1 MKTYRFP
8 FLVGGLA
15 LLPMMWTAV
24 PLFAQEESAAV
35 ADTAASRFGP
45 IDWSVL
51 AIYFLAMVAVG
62 VYCARRGSTSE
73 DYFLAGGR
81 IPWWAAGLSI
91 YGSQLS
97 AITFMAV
104 PAILFAEDG
113 NWTRII
119 GGWTILLIAPLI
131 IFFFLPLFRRLQIQT
146 AYEYLELRFHLAV
159 RLVASAIFI
168 IFQVGRMGVVLL
180 LPAAAISAATGID
193 VKLAVILMGILAM
206 TYTVLGGIEAV
217 IWTDVAQ
224 VVVLIGGAILCVSV
238 AALNVGGPAEV
249 YQVASQA
256 DKLTL
261 FDWSTDTS
269 RASTWVLLI
278 GLTFINL
285 ISYTTDQAVV
295 QRYLATSDER
305 AAARSIWL
313 NGLMTIPTGFLFFGL
328 GTSLWVFYQVRS
340 SEMMPDNADQ
350 VVPWFIIT
358 QLPTGISGLVIAA
371 IFAAAMSSL
380 DSSMNAVAS
389 AFLNDFWI
397 RLRGRSQPVVELRL
411 ARLITLL
418 IGIVG
423 TGLALVIA
431 VTGVTSLFDYF
442 NLMLGMLGGGLA
454 GVFLLAVF
462 TTRAHWIGALSGL
475 LVGSVATAVVH
486 YHPALHVY
494 LAGAAGTVAC
504 FVVGYF
510 VSWLVPLPAPDLTGL
525 TIFTHLKRA
534 QREFSPE
541 FSSADA
547 SASQVLEPRL

>member
-8 FLVGGLA
+8 FPIGGLT
-15 LLPMMWTAV
+15 LLPLLCTAA
-24 PLFAQEESAAV
+24 PLLAQEEPNVV
-35 ADTAASRFGP
+35 AETAASRFGP
-45 IDWSVL
+45 IDWAVL
-51 AIYFLAMVAVG
+51 AIYFLGMVAVG
-62 VYCARRGSTSE
+62 VYCARRGTTSE

-113 NWTRII
+113 NWTRIV

-180 LPAAAISAATGID
+180 LPAAAISAATGIN
-193 VKLAVILMGILAM
+193 VLLAVVLMGILAM
-206 TYTVLGGIEAV
+206 IYTVLGGIEAV

-224 VVVLIGGAILCVSV
+224 VVVLIGGAILCLGV
-238 AALNVGGPAEV
+238 ATLDVGGPAEV

-261 FDWSTDTS
+261 FNWSTDS
-269 RASTWVLLI
+269 SQASTWVLLI

-295 QRYLATSDER
+295 QRYLSTSDER
-305 AAARSIWL
+305 AAARGIWL
-313 NGLMTIPTGFLFFGL
+313 NGLMTLPTGFLFFAL
-328 GTSLWVFYQVRS
+328 GTSLWVFYQVRTTAS
-340 SEMMPDNADQ
+340 MPDNADQ
-350 VVPWFIIT
+350 IVPWFIIM

-389 AFLNDFWI
+389 AFINDFWI
-397 RLRGRSQPVVELRL
+397 RLRGRSQPEVELRL

-423 TGLALVIA
+423 TALAIIIA
-431 VTGVTSLFDYF
+431 ITGVTSLFDYF

-462 TTRAHWIGALSGL
+462 TTRAHWIGALAGL

-486 YHPALHVY
+486 FHPALHVY

-504 FVVGYF
+504 FVVGYV
-510 VSWLVPLPAPDLTGL
+510 VSWAVPLPASDLTGL
-525 TIFTHLKRA
+525 TIYTHSERTE
-534 QREFSPE
+534 REFSPE
-541 FSSADA
+541 LSPANP
-547 SASQVLEPRL
+547 SAS

>member
-1 MKTYRFP
+1 MKTPRFP
-8 FLVGGLA
+8 FPVGGLA
-15 LLPMMWTAV
+15 LLPMLWTAV
-24 PLFAQEESAAV
+24 PLLAQEESAAV
-35 ADTAASRFGP
+35 ADSAPSRFGP
-45 IDWSVL
+45 LDWSVL
-51 AIYFLAMVAVG
+51 AIYFLGMVAVG
-62 VYCARRGSTSE
+62 CYCARRGSTSE

-104 PAILFAEDG
+104 PAILFTEGG

-131 IFFFLPLFRRLQIQT
+131 IFFYLPLFRRLKIQT
-146 AYEYLELRFHLAV
+146 AYEYLERRFHLAV

-180 LPAAAISAATGID
+180 LPAAAIAAATGIN
-193 VKLAVILMGILAM
+193 VLLAVVLMGILAM

-217 IWTDVAQ
+217 IWTDVVQ
-224 VVVLIGGAILCVSV
+224 VVVLIGGAILCVGV
-238 AALNVGGPAEV
+238 ATFAVGGPVEV
-249 YQVASQA
+249 YQVAAQA

-269 RASTWVLLI
+269 RASTWVLLV

-313 NGLMTIPTGFLFFGL
+313 NGLMTIPTGFLFFAL
-328 GTSLWVFYQVRS
+328 GTSLWVFYQVHS
-340 SEMMPDNADQ
+340 GALMPDNADQ

-389 AFLNDFWI
+389 AFINDFWI
-397 RLRGRSQPVVELRL
+397 RLRGRSQPEVELRL

-423 TGLALVIA
+423 TGLALIIA

-486 YHPALHVY
+486 FHPALHVY
-494 LAGAAGTVAC
+494 LAGAAGTVTC
-504 FVVGYF
+504 FVVGYV
-510 VSWLVPLPAPDLTGL
+510 VSWAVPLPSSDLTGL
-525 TIFTHLKRA
+525 TIYTLSKRA
-534 QREFSPE
+534 EPEFSPE
-541 FSSADA
+541 LTPADA
-547 SASQVLEPRL
+547 SASQVLESPL